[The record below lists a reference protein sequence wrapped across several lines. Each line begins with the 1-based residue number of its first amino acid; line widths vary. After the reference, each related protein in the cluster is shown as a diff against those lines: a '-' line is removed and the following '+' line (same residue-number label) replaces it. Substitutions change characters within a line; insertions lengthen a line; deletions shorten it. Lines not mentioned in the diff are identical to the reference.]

1 MDLYLNNSA
10 GQLSYLERSDRA
22 QYRLPMAGLWQDG
35 LSFSWTLTSLVQQM
49 GVMEAACEAVLDP
62 LFISRLA
69 ATHWHVVLADLMFN
83 ECGLALAHSLAAPA
97 VGFGFSLNSGPAEF
111 TTLDSPPSFVPVLL
125 TGLSHRQPS
134 CKQITTKVRKKETS
148 I

>member
-1 MDLYLNNSA
+1 MDLYLNNSG
-10 GQLSYLERSDRA
+10 GQLSYLERREQA

-62 LFISRLA
+62 FFISRLA

-83 ECGLALAHSLAAPA
+83 ECGLM
-97 VGFGFSLNSGPAEF
+97 
-111 TTLDSPPSFVPVLL
+111 
-125 TGLSHRQPS
+125 
-134 CKQITTKVRKKETS
+134 S
-148 I
+148 IS